1 MENKIIEFIESLKS
15 NKRVD
20 TFDKASTKQAIV
32 IRLLSLLGWDIFDVE
47 EVKPDH
53 TVKSVQVDFALR
65 HKDADMIFIGVEK
78 VGEDLQYR
86 QKEILGGAYK
96 EDVKLTVLTNG
107 VTWWFYLSAAE
118 GSFDQKRFCTL
129 EILKQAPKDV
139 AARFTELLE
148 KSQVSKGKS
157 LKIAEAMQL
166 KRQRKVIEKAM
177 VDAWNRLLSEP
188 PEALV
193 KLFGD
198 SVEKLCGYKPDKD
211 MTLAFLSERLKVA
224 ASEEAADLKE
234 AVGEPRKPTIPPRY
248 FEGRAVSAFSFKEV
262 SCKVD
267 SWDGFLIKFC
277 EELLSKHDQDVEKL
291 LWHSVDNRYYF
302 RENPD
307 ELRLPVNIEGTNIFV
322 ETHLSAEDTVRLA
335 YSLLT
340 AFGYT
345 ITDLEIS
352 SKRK

>member
-20 TFDKASTKQAIV
+20 AFDKASTKQAIV
-32 IRLLSLLGWDIFDVE
+32 IRMLSLLGWDIFDVD

-53 TVKSVQVDFALR
+53 ALKSVQVDYALR
-65 HKDADMIFIGVEK
+65 LKDADTVFIGVEK
-78 VGEDLQYR
+78 VGEDLSYH
-86 QKEILGGAYK
+86 QKELLGGAYK
-96 EDVKLTVLTNG
+96 EGIALTVLTNG
-107 VTWWFYLSAAE
+107 VAWWFYLSAGE

-129 EILKQAPKDV
+129 EILKQPPKDV
-139 AARFTELLE
+139 AARLAELLE
-148 KSQVSKGKS
+148 KGNLSKGKS
-157 LKIAEAMQL
+157 LKIAESMQL

-177 VDAWNRLLSEP
+177 GDAWSRLLTAP

-198 SVEKLCGYKPDKD
+198 SVEKLCGYKPDKE
-211 MTLAFLSERLKVA
+211 MTVSFLADRLEVA
-224 ASEEAADLKE
+224 STEEVADLE
-234 AVGEPRKPTIPPRY
+234 EVGESKKPTIPPRY
-248 FEGRAVSAFSFKEV
+248 FEGRIVSAFSFNDV
-262 SCKVD
+262 SSKVD
-267 SWDGFLIKFC
+267 SWDGFLLKLC
-277 EELLSKHDQDVEKL
+277 EELISKHDQDIEKL

-322 ETHLSAEDTVRLA
+322 ETHLSAEDTVKLA
-335 YSLLT
+335 YSLLK
-340 AFGYT
+340 AFGYP
-345 ITDLEIS
+345 ITDLEIT

>member
-1 MENKIIEFIESLKS
+1 MENKIIELIESLKS

-32 IRLLSLLGWDIFDVE
+32 IRLLSLLGWDIFDVD

-53 TVKSVQVDFALR
+53 ALKSVQVDYALR
-65 HKDADMIFIGVEK
+65 LKDADKVFIGVEK
-78 VGEDLQYR
+78 VGEDLSYH
-86 QKEILGGAYK
+86 QKELLGGAYK
-96 EDVKLTVLTNG
+96 EGVTLSVLTNG
-107 VTWWFYLSAAE
+107 VDWWFYLSAGE

-129 EILKQAPKDV
+129 EILKQPPEDV
-139 AARFTELLE
+139 TARLVELLE
-148 KSQVSKGKS
+148 KGNVSKGKS
-157 LKIAEAMQL
+157 LKIAESMQL

-177 VDAWNRLLSEP
+177 ADAWSRLLTTP

-198 SVEKLCGYKPDKD
+198 SVEKLCGYKPDKE
-211 MTLAFLSERLKVA
+211 MTVSFLSERLEVASTEEVA
-224 ASEEAADLKE
+224 ALEE
-234 AVGEPRKPTIPPRY
+234 VGESKKPTIPPRY
-248 FEGRAVSAFSFKEV
+248 FEGRIVSAFSFNDV

-267 SWDGFLIKFC
+267 SWDGFLLKLC
-277 EELLSKHDQDVEKL
+277 EELISKHDQDVEKL

-322 ETHLSAEDTVRLA
+322 ETHLSAEDTVKLA
-335 YSLLT
+335 YSLLK
-340 AFGYT
+340 AFGYP
-345 ITDLEIS
+345 ITDLEIN